1 MSFQYNAI
9 LITGASSGIGAALAR
24 HFARTGV
31 TLFISGR
38 NQTRLQLVENDCR
51 AAGANV
57 YADILDVT
65 SRETMEAY
73 VTHCDEIAP
82 LSLVIANDG
91 ISAGTGGL
99 GESP

>member
-1 MSFQYNAI
+1 MSFQYDAI

-57 YADILDVT
+57 YAMFL
-65 SRETMEAY
+65 M
-73 VTHCDEIAP
+73 
-82 LSLVIANDG
+82 
-91 ISAGTGGL
+91 
-99 GESP
+99 